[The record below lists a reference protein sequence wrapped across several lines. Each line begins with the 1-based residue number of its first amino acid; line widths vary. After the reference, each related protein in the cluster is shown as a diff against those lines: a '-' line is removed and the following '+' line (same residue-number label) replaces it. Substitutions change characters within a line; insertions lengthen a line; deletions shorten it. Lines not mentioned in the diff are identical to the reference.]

1 MHCRALSVCAAL
13 SLSLAS
19 CDDGLSL
26 ASPDQAQGPA
36 GVEAEHAA
44 PVRVDPWRDWGSAE
58 MWAYAARNDSLIT
71 LGVKSPGAPRG
82 IYRGK
87 WLVSA
92 PAWSGALQ
100 AVRHHPGVQVV
111 QVDETAPM
119 ILLKVESVEM
129 LESLRRLPFA
139 DYVEPAVLS
148 SATGGGAPSSAAA
161 TAPRFSSSSSGSSS
175 GGPNYGHYVDASGN
189 WIPNI
194 FTGMRIPEA
203 WQLSTG
209 AGIKV
214 GLLDTGVDLG
224 QPDLTHWARHKVY
237 YTDDLDD
244 SKGHGT
250 HMAGVI
256 GARPGRGYVVGV
268 AHGASHVSVKHSN
281 HYWDV
286 NTWRVIAALD
296 TAVTYGAK
304 VINMSFRSDNTS
316 NAVSDRLD
324 LYYSGVRWDGS
335 RYDVLFVAAS
345 GSGGTAVEYWIGVV
359 FPASHPKVI
368 AVSAINYDTGDPYTK
383 AQFGHEVEMS
393 AYHGQPTTGTRF
405 EGYQNGASGNTSNA
419 SGIVAGVAALVRS
432 RYPHLR
438 NDQVRNRLRF
448 GALDLGVIGRDDYY
462 GYGVVNAYAAVG
474 GFWALTLFGA
484 NWHDTCTATTAPN
497 QTCFLNYKSM
507 SCFMETFRV
516 AAYGDGPFTY
526 SWSNGSTSEET
537 TMMLCPTSHYD
548 YSLQVT
554 VTDGLQNRSM
564 SHTAYIRVD
573 GGGTT
578 GCDPNLDPLCP
589 M

>member
-1 MHCRALSVCAAL
+1 MRLISSLALIPLVAALAACAADEAPTG
-13 SLSLAS
+13 SEGAAAAS
-19 CDDGLSL
+19 VAVL
-26 ASPDQAQGPA
+26 
-36 GVEAEHAA
+36 HAA
-44 PVRVDPWRDWGSAE
+44 PPREDPWRSITSEALWQHIVRYDSTVTVGVKHPG
-58 MWAYAARNDSLIT
+58 AAR
-71 LGVKSPGAPRG
+71 GVVDGR
-82 IYRGK
+82 
-87 WLVSA
+87 WLVEKGEWRNA
-92 PAWSGALQ
+92 VAALGGM
-100 AVRHHPGVQVV
+100 PGVQTVQQDALQPMVRLRVV
-111 QVDETAPM
+111 DADA
-119 ILLKVESVEM
+119 IDRI
-129 LESLRRLPFA
+129 RRMPFV
-139 DYVEPAVLS
+139 DYVEPAVLDG
-148 SATGGGAPSSAAA
+148 ADPAGERRTATLTGGGEGSLL
-161 TAPRFSSSSSGSSS
+161 SSSSSS
-175 GGPNYGHYVDASGN
+175 GGPNYGHYVDAEGN

-203 WQLSTG
+203 WALSTG
-209 AGIKV
+209 AGVKL
-214 GLLDTGVDLG
+214 GFLDTGVDWSNPELAAWRG
-224 QPDLTHWARHKVY
+224 YRVY
-237 YTDDLDD
+237 YGDTYDDE
-244 SKGHGT
+244 KPHGT
-250 HMAGVI
+250 HVAGAI
-256 GARPGRGYVVGV
+256 GAPRNGTHVVGV
-268 AHGASHVSVKHSN
+268 AYGITPINVKHSN
-281 HYWDV
+281 GYLDV

-335 RYDVLFVAAS
+335 RYDVVFVAAS

-368 AVSAINYDTGDPYTK
+368 AVSAINYDTGNPYTK

-393 AYHGQPTTGTRF
+393 AYHGQPSTGTRF

-438 NDQVRNRLRF
+438 NDQVRTRLRF

-474 GFWALTLFGA
+474 GFWASTLFGA
-484 NWHDTCTATTAPN
+484 NWHETCTATTVPN
-497 QTCFLNYKSM
+497 QTCFVNYRSM
-507 SCFMETFRV
+507 ACFMETFRV

-573 GGGTT
+573 GGGTA